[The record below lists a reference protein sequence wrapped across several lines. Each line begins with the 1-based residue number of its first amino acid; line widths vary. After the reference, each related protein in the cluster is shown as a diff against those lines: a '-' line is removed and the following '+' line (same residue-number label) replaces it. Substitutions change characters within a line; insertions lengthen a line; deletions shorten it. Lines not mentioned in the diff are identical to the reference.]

1 MESLNE
7 KSLLQ
12 RESVRANF
20 ASGSPDLAIR
30 SILIIGDGDVAASA
44 GLRAGR
50 GWTRSGPPRS
60 PDEGARAAAADL
72 LGTRAPAGMYTEA
85 AEVLLDAR
93 APSRM
98 DVEAILG

>member
-1 MESLNE
+1 M
-7 KSLLQ
+7 
-12 RESVRANF
+12 
-20 ASGSPDLAIR
+20 
-30 SILIIGDGDVAASA
+30 AASA

-60 PDEGARAAAADL
+60 PDEEARAADAEDL
-72 LGTRAPAGMYTEA
+72 LGTRALSRMDASRATNLLGSRALSRMDEEA
-85 AEVLLDAR
+85 AEVLMDAR